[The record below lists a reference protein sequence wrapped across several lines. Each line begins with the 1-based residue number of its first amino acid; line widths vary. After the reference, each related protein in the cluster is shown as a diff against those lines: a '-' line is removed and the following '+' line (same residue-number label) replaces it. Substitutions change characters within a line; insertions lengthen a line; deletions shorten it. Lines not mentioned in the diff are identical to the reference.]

1 METIGK
7 YRIEGK
13 LGQGGMGIVYKCLDA
28 GNDRFAAVKILP
40 QQLAADPGF
49 LQRFK
54 REIITLQRLDH
65 PNIIKIYEQG
75 DVEGAWFYAMEYAE
89 GTSLEDLL
97 ATEKRLDTLRAIG
110 IIKSCAE
117 ALEHSHARG
126 VVHRD
131 IKPAN
136 IMLIKD
142 DGVKLMDFGI
152 AKVLDATRMTM
163 TQGVLGTVE
172 YMSPEQSQGKMVD
185 GRSDIYSLGVVLYRC
200 ITGRLP
206 ITGNTPTDVML
217 KLRTQQIDPPREWMP
232 DIPRR
237 LDELIMRMLE
247 KDPAKRVESAREL
260 VRELER
266 VQQQLQTAE
275 IQADKKSTRERI
287 IHTGV
292 RPPQRTF
299 LNPWMI
305 GLFIMVAAVTWWV
318 IKQEDTPEPIE
329 ENAPVTATGRE
340 TGYRRRQLLLE
351 WADRDLRRQE
361 FESAEDLYR
370 HVIQFHPD
378 TDEAKIAARELELI
392 TSLKVQKEAADTE
405 ARRAGAI
412 PLNDLGTKE

>member
-7 YRIEGK
+7 YRIERK
-13 LGQGGMGIVYKCLDA
+13 LGQGGMGIVYKCLDPE
-28 GNDRFAAVKILP
+28 GGLSAAVKVLP
-40 QQLAADPGF
+40 QQLAADPSF

-75 DVEGAWFYAMEYAE
+75 DAGGSWFYAMEYAD
-89 GTSLEDLL
+89 GVSLEDVL
-97 ATEKRLDTLRAIG
+97 ASAKRIEPLRAIA
-110 IIKSCAE
+110 IVRSCAE

-172 YMSPEQSQGKMVD
+172 YMSPEQSQGRLVD
-185 GRSDIYSLGVVLYRC
+185 GKSDIYSLGVVLYRC
-200 ITGRLP
+200 ITGKLP
-206 ITGNTPTDVML
+206 ITGSTPTDVIM
-217 KLRTQQIDPPREWMP
+217 KLRMQQIDPPREWVP
-232 DIPRR
+232 EIPRR
-237 LDELIMRMLE
+237 LDDLIMRMLA

-260 VRELER
+260 IRELDR
-266 VQQQLQTAE
+266 VKQQVENGGTE
-275 IQADKKSTRERI
+275 VDKKSTRERI
-287 IHTGV
+287 LRTGV
-292 RPPQRTF
+292 RSARRSW

-305 GLFIMVAAVTWWV
+305 GFIILVIGIAVWYV
-318 IKQEDTPEPIE
+318 NREETPPPETTIGEP
-329 ENAPVTATGRE
+329 AATGRE

-351 WADRDLRRQE
+351 WAQRDRRRGDLD
-361 FESAEDLYR
+361 SAEDLCN
-370 HVIQFHPD
+370 HIIQFYPESG
-378 TDEAKIAARELELI
+378 EAKEAAQELEII
-392 TSLKVQKEAADTE
+392 TARRLAMEAADTE
-405 ARRAGAI
+405 ARRNGGT
-412 PLNDLGTKE
+412 PENGLTTKE